1 MRPATLAIIG
11 TALGAAAGHAFRA
24 PFPGMGGN
32 PVLDLIAYHDPG
44 LHTVIR
50 VWYYAAPAVAVVLAG
65 SVCLS
70 VWRVWL
76 QPPARGGGRGRLPA
90 WPASPEDDAPSL
102 VIGELHHP
110 TVPRESERPSWL
122 VIPETGLYTGAGKAG
137 ERRLDPRDEL
147 GRRERLDDV
156 VGGAALERLGDR
168 LVPAVAFGL
177 RNPPKTPEHLEL
189 ELAPEN
195 YRLKLSSLAKV
206 CPDKNFKFRVTGHRH
221 PLEPA
226 T

>member
-90 WPASPEDDAPSL
+90 WPGSPEDDAPSL
-102 VIGELHHP
+102 VIGEP
-110 TVPRESERPSWL
+110 
-122 VIPETGLYTGAGKAG
+122 
-137 ERRLDPRDEL
+137 RLDPRDEL

-195 YRLKLSSLAKV
+195 YRLKLSSLPKV
-206 CPDKNFKFRVTGHRH
+206 CPDENFKFRVTGHRH
-221 PLEPA
+221 PPEPA